1 MTDQEKINENL
12 QRQIDAQNAR
22 VGNVLTKVDMLITE
36 LRDRDNQRAEE
47 IRELRQKQDSDMREM
62 RQDIKNLQT
71 RIEDMGKHVRNL
83 AWTGMAAIGGMFVA
97 VGAMVATVIYT
108 ILKS

>member
-1 MTDQEKINENL
+1 MTEQERINENL

-36 LRDRDNQRAEE
+36 LRDRDNQRAAE
-47 IRELRQKQDSDMREM
+47 IRELRQ
-62 RQDIKNLQT
+62 DIKD
-71 RIEDMGKHVRNL
+71 IGKHVRNL
-83 AWTGMAAIGGMFVA
+83 ALTAMGAI
-97 VGAMVATVIYT
+97 GAMVVTLIVS